1 MKVQFSGTVFSGQS
15 EGRTYIMRSWVRR
28 QIEEKLNFTPY
39 PGTLNLKLTEENAKQ
54 RSLLVKTPTLKV
66 CASEGCCSGS
76 LFKASIG
83 ELDCAV
89 VIPDIEDYPVDVLE
103 ILARTNL
110 REKLHLRD
118 GDKVTVIV
126 SV

>member
-1 MKVQFSGTVFSGQS
+1 MKVQFSGRVFSGQG

-39 PGTLNLKLTEENAKQ
+39 PGTLNLKLTGENAKK

-66 CASEGCCSGS
+66 CASEGYCSGS

-89 VIPDIEDYPVDVLE
+89 VIPDIEDYLIDVLE
-103 ILARTNL
+103 IIARPNL

-118 GDKVTVIV
+118 GDNITVIV